1 MFGLGAKSNVPNT
14 SQYDFKGT
22 SVIIIIN
29 FQMKPPPSSYKP
41 SASRAGNVGT
51 SGGGGDARPK
61 SNRGL
66 GFSNKLSEKA
76 NQL

>member
-22 SVIIIIN
+22 T
-29 FQMKPPPSSYKP
+29 MKPPPSSYKP
-41 SASRAGNVGT
+41 TPSRAGNVGT
-51 SGGGGDARPK
+51 SGGDARPR

-66 GFSNKLSEKA
+66 GFTNNLKDKA
-76 NQL
+76 NQLDGTKYR